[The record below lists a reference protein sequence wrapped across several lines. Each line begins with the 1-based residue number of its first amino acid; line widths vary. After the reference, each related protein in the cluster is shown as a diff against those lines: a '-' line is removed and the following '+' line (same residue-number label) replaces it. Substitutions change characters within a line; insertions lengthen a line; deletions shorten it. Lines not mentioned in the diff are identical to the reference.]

1 MQLNIENN
9 VANIPDGY
17 SEHVA
22 NRVLYAPSR
31 SKNSERYDCA
41 LRSLYFILIRTHETN
56 YFTITKHA
64 TVFKESS
71 IL

>member
-1 MQLNIENN
+1 MAFERRDEKMQLNIENN

-31 SKNSERYDCA
+31 SKNSERYDYA
-41 LRSLYFILIRTHETN
+41 LRSRV
-56 YFTITKHA
+56 TKYRYYA
-64 TVFKESS
+64 WIGYNSY
-71 IL
+71 